1 MDVIMPRLIVNVIE
15 KEGALDITVEQE
27 TENSTNDELA
37 YINTLEGVIKR
48 TQNSPPFDRLL
59 YLQKQ
64 KLISK

>member
-1 MDVIMPRLIVNVIE
+1 MPRLIVNVIE

>member
-1 MDVIMPRLIVNVIE
+1 MPRLIVNVIE
-15 KEGALDITVEQE
+15 KEGALDISVEQE